1 MVQNAQFNG
10 IGDDAGIVEAVGFDS
25 WAQAADY
32 ADRLEKEFIR

>member
-25 WAQAADY
+25 WAQA
-32 ADRLEKEFIR
+32 DRLEKEFIR